1 MHTQPARP
9 IAPTH
14 RPGRPLRTDS
24 RTHGRPRR
32 AGFAFPTVREVP
44 RPPAREPVATW

>member
-1 MHTQPARP
+1 MQPQPTRP
-9 IAPTH
+9 TASLR

-32 AGFAFPTVREVP
+32 TGFAFPTVREVP